1 MEPRTP
7 EPPPLRR
14 QAGHVTFL
22 GSFPEAPPATGLPE
36 VAFAGRSNVGKSSAL
51 NRLLNRRAARVSGTP
66 GRTQLLNL
74 FRVGQGAVLVDLPGY
89 GFARVPEHVL
99 RAWGPMIEG
108 YLGTR
113 AELRLVVVLVDGS
126 LPAQPID
133 TALLDGL
140 REVGLPVV
148 VVATKLD
155 KLSKHQRKPAL
166 AALAEAH
173 GVERDSVVGFSART
187 GEGVEALWDVIE
199 AACAAEA
206 PR

>member
-1 MEPRTP
+1 MDPRTP
-7 EPPPLRR
+7 EPLPLRR

-22 GSFPEAPPATGLPE
+22 GSFPAEPPSTGLPE

-74 FRVGQGAVLVDLPGY
+74 FQVGQGAVFVDLPGY

-108 YLGTR
+108 YLGSR
-113 AELRLVVVLVDGS
+113 DALRLVVVLVDGS

-155 KLSKHQRKPAL
+155 KLPKHKRKPAL

-173 GVERDSVVGFSART
+173 GVARDVVVGFSSET
-187 GEGVEALWDVIE
+187 GDGVDVLWDVIE
-199 AACAAEA
+199 AACAGGP